1 MSDRIYRLYRY
12 GNLLISRGA
21 IGDNEKT
28 KQVRLLVDTGSS
40 YTVLRTSILT
50 AIGGEVSDR
59 QERIMTPQGMM
70 TAPVII
76 APWFSCF
83 GRRVDRFPIVAH
95 DLPSGAFVQGLLGMD
110 FLTRFDFDIIIS
122 LREGLVRYRQEE

>member
-12 GNLLISRGA
+12 GNLLILRGV
-21 IGDNEKT
+21 IGNNEKI
-28 KQVRLLVDTGSS
+28 KQVRLLLDTGSS

-50 AIGGEVSDR
+50 AISSEVSDR
-59 QERIMTPQGMM
+59 QERITTPQGMM

-76 APWFSCF
+76 APWFSCL
-83 GRRVDRFPIVAH
+83 GQRVECFPIVAH
-95 DLPSGAFVQGLLGMD
+95 DLPSGAFFDGLLGMD